1 MLNHEAN
8 TLTSQKITAY
18 SPEMLHLGALT
29 QCWEL
34 AEIHQIQA
42 LGTWCCRWLHG
53 TNFWGHRTVNEFNR
67 PYYEIYCKVFCNLH
81 TNNIV
86 LLKVMTHS
94 KSVFT
99 SHFPFFPALFPSLLS
114 STYSHPTLPFIKK
127 CS

>member
-1 MLNHEAN
+1 MLNHELN
-8 TLTSQKITAY
+8 TLTPQRITAY
-18 SPEMLHLGALT
+18 SPETLHLGAPT
-29 QCWEL
+29 ECWEL

-42 LGTWCCRWLHG
+42 LVTLCCRWLHG
-53 TNFWGHRTVNEFNR
+53 TNSWRHRIVNEFNR
-67 PYYEIYCKVFCNLH
+67 SYYEIYCKVFFNLH

-99 SHFPFFPALFPSLLS
+99 SHFLFFPALYPSLLS
-114 STYSHPTLPFIKK
+114 STYSHSTLLFIKK